1 MGDTVGGFSI
11 SHFTLLFLSLSI
23 GRPRHTGHSRN
34 LSIVDMERMDGVG
47 VGDTRTPHL
56 SVV

>member
-1 MGDTVGGFSI
+1 MGDTVGGFS
-11 SHFTLLFLSLSI
+11 SAHFTLLFLSLSI

-34 LSIVDMERMDGVG
+34 LSIVDMEKMDRA
-47 VGDTRTPHL
+47 GDTRTPHL